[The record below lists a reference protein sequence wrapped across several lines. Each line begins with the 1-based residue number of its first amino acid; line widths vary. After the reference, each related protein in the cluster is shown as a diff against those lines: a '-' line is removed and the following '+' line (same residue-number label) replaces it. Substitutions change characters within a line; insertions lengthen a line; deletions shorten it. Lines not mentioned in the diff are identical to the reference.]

1 MTSAEQIIHNA
12 VIQRCKMAKVND
24 IVAKEAAIDAVKTY
38 RTHSFTGRPSK
49 VIDDAVAKAKNIGK
63 KG

>member
-1 MTSAEQIIHNA
+1 
-12 VIQRCKMAKVND
+12 MAKVND